1 LSALI
6 ADLNRQIA
14 LQKDEQ
20 KIFSDGSR
28 NLQQT
33 IGPLIEM
40 QKLSL
45 QKEVALT
52 DSDQENLTSALNGF
66 LAAQTEFQSFNETLQ
81 EKAEQKRLAED
92 EKEMDAGN

>member
-1 LSALI
+1 M
-6 ADLNRQIA
+6 NRQIA

-33 IGPLIEM
+33 IGQLIEM

>member
-1 LSALI
+1 
-6 ADLNRQIA
+6 
-14 LQKDEQ
+14 
-20 KIFSDGSR
+20 
-28 NLQQT
+28 
-33 IGPLIEM
+33 M

-66 LAAQTEFQSFNETLQ
+66 LAIQTEFQSFNETLH